1 MGGQLVFSNE
11 CWQPPFS
18 TLTRPSHSLIADV
31 YRVSRSLIRLP
42 IESPGPT
49 HAPL

>member
-18 TLTRPSHSLIADV
+18 TPSGSYSTLKA
-31 YRVSRSLIRLP
+31 
-42 IESPGPT
+42 
-49 HAPL
+49 AA